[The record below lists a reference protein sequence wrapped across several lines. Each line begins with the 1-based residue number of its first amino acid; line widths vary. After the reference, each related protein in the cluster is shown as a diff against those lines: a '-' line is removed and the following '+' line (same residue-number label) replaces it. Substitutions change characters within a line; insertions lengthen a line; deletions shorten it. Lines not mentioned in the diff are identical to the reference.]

1 MAFVILSIGGE
12 GVLWRPTCHSC
23 ICHSW
28 WEGGRGWTK
37 DARCHSFCRFFFLK
51 ASLSIIHRYI
61 LYILTFNTS
70 IYVWIYK
77 NVNAHFTA
85 DPYKTILWNEDYY
98 FQNTPKKIFCGDA
111 TLIIN
116 SRIFPIL
123 LWVGL
128 FILPFSLL
136 TVLSNMSDLGFL
148 TRHPDVLIFGNI
160 SHFQIAPNN
169 NCCNDGIK

>member
-1 MAFVILSIGGE
+1 LTKVGSIAEIVEKNGFT
-12 GVLWRPTCHSC
+12 LPLTKHSR
-23 ICHSW
+23 SMS
-28 WEGGRGWTK
+28 RT
-37 DARCHSFCRFFFLK
+37 LV
-51 ASLSIIHRYI
+51 SIIHRYI